1 MDKKKIIIGVVVIV
15 VIAVVVGVIL
25 ALGGKN
31 TGQLGSTTN
40 NITASSTA
48 NQIQQANQQV
58 AQQLGEQ
65 AAPNSNGTVIGT
77 KNLTDINGNTVTPS
91 STTNASGTPATPKP
105 VSNIPTVTLTFG
117 NHKITPSQFTA
128 TAGSQLTIIL
138 TSNGDEPNHLFIFDD
153 PTLSSASLGISGKE
167 TRQMT
172 IRVPSTPG
180 SYGFHCDTPGHR
192 DAGEVGTMIVK

>member
-15 VIAVVVGVIL
+15 VVAVVVGVLL
-25 ALGGKN
+25 ALNNKN
-31 TGQLGSTTN
+31 AGPSGSTTN
-40 NITASSTA
+40 TITASSTT

-65 AAPNSNGTVIGT
+65 VAPNSNGTVIGT
-77 KNLTDINGNTVTPS
+77 KNLTDMSGKTITTSN
-91 STTNASGTPATPKP
+91 TTNASGTPATPLP
-105 VSNIPTVTLTFG
+105 VSNIPSVTLTFG

-153 PTLSSASLGISGKE
+153 PILSSASLGLSGKE

-180 SYGFHCDTPGHR
+180 SYAFHCDTPGHR